1 MVPLLK
7 KKSRSTNFC
16 VNPKQQYVLLLRSKR
31 VVEDLLSYTQSFK
44 TFEWTVPEV
53 IKLASKDIQ
62 SSFIRGFAD
71 SEGSVKN
78 RHRNRELTLCSGNFE
93 GLEGVRQMLLSTF
106 GINSYYI
113 KRKTSV
119 FVIAISDYRSLEKF
133 RNEIGFIIKRK
144 QEKLEAGLAHYKRK
158 GIRRYSSEIKQQALK
173 MLQEGKTHV
182 EIGRILG
189 TSYAN
194 VHDWEKA
201 AKDPE
206 YYKHRYQKWK
216 MQQNLNR

>member
-1 MVPLLK
+1 MKNKKSSYICHGLPEYTLAMKLRQKHGWGAKKISAELRKQGFHIDGAVAGWIYDGKKPFLDTLITKIPEKSFILTLEKAYILGTLCGDGFVTTNYLVGLNVCDREFAEYFQFCLKSVYEIMVPLLK

-93 GLEGVRQMLLSTF
+93 GL
-106 GINSYYI
+106 
-113 KRKTSV
+113 
-119 FVIAISDYRSLEKF
+119 
-133 RNEIGFIIKRK
+133 
-144 QEKLEAGLAHYKRK
+144 
-158 GIRRYSSEIKQQALK
+158 
-173 MLQEGKTHV
+173 
-182 EIGRILG
+182 RI
-189 TSYAN
+189 
-194 VHDWEKA
+194 
-201 AKDPE
+201 
-206 YYKHRYQKWK
+206 
-216 MQQNLNR
+216 